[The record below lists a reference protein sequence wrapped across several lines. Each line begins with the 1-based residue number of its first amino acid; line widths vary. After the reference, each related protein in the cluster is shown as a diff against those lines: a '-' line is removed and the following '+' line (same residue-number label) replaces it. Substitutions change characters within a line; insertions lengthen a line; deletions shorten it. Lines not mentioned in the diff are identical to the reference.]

1 MLCISYFLYNR
12 LSWALKNISEVTQA
26 AKEDDLMFGT
36 LDSWLLYKLNG
47 GCQHVTEASNAI
59 STGMN
64 ISLIEL

>member
-1 MLCISYFLYNR
+1 M
-12 LSWALKNISEVTQA
+12 TQA

-64 ISLIEL
+64 QYLLLFYTLVASLSFG